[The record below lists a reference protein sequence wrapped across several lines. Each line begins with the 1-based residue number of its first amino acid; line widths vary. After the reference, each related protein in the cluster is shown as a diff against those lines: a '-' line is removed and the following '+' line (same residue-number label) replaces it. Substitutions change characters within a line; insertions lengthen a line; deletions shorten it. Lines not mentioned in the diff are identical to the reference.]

1 MVWQGKFGALTG
13 LVMLCLLIQFSCN
26 LDILNATDGD
36 KSFAGW
42 QVDGDRPNIVLI
54 ISDDQRW
61 SDYGFMDHPL
71 IETPNLDRLARQSAL
86 FSRGYVPTALCRASL
101 MTLITGR
108 YAFEHR
114 TCGNDPFVKQGST
127 LTNPELKQSVIANL
141 DRFETIPKVLGRLGY
156 LSHQS
161 GKWWEGHFSHGGF
174 THGMTLGLGNTPRGR
189 HGDLGLTIGRKGMQP
204 IEDFLDEAV
213 TQKKK
218 FFIWYAPFL
227 PHTPHNPPERL
238 LARYAD
244 TQLPKPIKKY
254 AAMCTWFDESC
265 GDLIELLE
273 QRDLRSNTM
282 IVYVCDNGWTSTVKG
297 VNAPADWKAPYA
309 PGTKR
314 SPYDGG
320 VRTPMMFNW
329 PGKIKPQERSER
341 ISSLDIYPTIL
352 SAAQAPMA
360 QDLPGL
366 DLLPYLES
374 GQKIPRKTLY
384 GEAFGHDI
392 QEIDNPEASLLN
404 RWCIDGDW
412 KLIVSYED
420 ELQGGSPSVRRAHSK
435 SPQLFNLNNDPEE
448 QNNMAASRPDR
459 VQQLSGKLENWYPVK
474 KNVIDR

>member
-1 MVWQGKFGALTG
+1 MP
-13 LVMLCLLIQFSCN
+13 IQ
-26 LDILNATDGD
+26 
-36 KSFAGW
+36 
-42 QVDGDRPNIVLI
+42 
-54 ISDDQRW
+54 
-61 SDYGFMDHPL
+61 
-71 IETPNLDRLARQSAL
+71 
-86 FSRGYVPTALCRASL
+86 
-101 MTLITGR
+101 
-108 YAFEHR
+108 
-114 TCGNDPFVKQGST
+114 
-127 LTNPELKQSVIANL
+127 
-141 DRFETIPKVLGRLGY
+141 
-156 LSHQS
+156 
-161 GKWWEGHFSHGGF
+161 
-174 THGMTLGLGNTPRGR
+174 
-189 HGDLGLTIGRKGMQP
+189 
-204 IEDFLDEAV
+204 
-213 TQKKK
+213 
-218 FFIWYAPFL
+218 
-227 PHTPHNPPERL
+227 
-238 LARYAD
+238 
-244 TQLPKPIKKY
+244 KY

-265 GDLIELLE
+265 GQLIELLE
-273 QRDLRSNTM
+273 QKGLRSNTM

-374 GQKIPRKTLY
+374 GQEIPRKTLY

-435 SPQLFNLNNDPEE
+435 PPQLFNLNNDPEE